1 MVGTLA
7 DQRSYYHPG
16 VPREQRMIESLK
28 RRLVDQVGESPTFV
42 AEGSQ
47 LTGDLETPGPLV
59 VSGTVRGD
67 GRVGGALHM
76 AVTARWE
83 GEIHARAAV
92 IAGKVIGKLVVAE
105 KLEVGTSAVI
115 HADVVARS
123 IAVAKGAIIDGAVT
137 VTSGQPIV
145 EFEEKRGAVA
155 EVASTPRAA
164 AAGARR

>member
-1 MVGTLA
+1 MTPA
-7 DQRSYYHPG
+7 I
-16 VPREQRMIESLK
+16 PREQRMIETLK

-47 LTGDLETPGPLV
+47 LTGDVETPGPLV

-105 KLEVGTSAVI
+105 KLEVGASAVI

-123 IAVAKGAIIDGAVT
+123 IAVAKGAVIDGAVT
-137 VTSGQPIV
+137 VTSGQPV
-145 EFEEKRGAVA
+145 VQFEEKRGAAVEA
-155 EVASTPRAA
+155 AGPPRAA

>member
-1 MVGTLA
+1 
-7 DQRSYYHPG
+7 
-16 VPREQRMIESLK
+16 MIESLK

-137 VTSGQPIV
+137 VTSGQPV
-145 EFEEKRGAVA
+145 VQFEEKRGTRAEAAAAPRA
-155 EVASTPRAA
+155 EVA
-164 AAGARR
+164 GAKR

>member
-1 MVGTLA
+1 
-7 DQRSYYHPG
+7 
-16 VPREQRMIESLK
+16 MIESLK

-145 EFEEKRGAVA
+145 QFEEKRGAAA
-155 EVASTPRAA
+155 EPASTPRAA
-164 AAGARR
+164 AAGGTR

>member
-1 MVGTLA
+1 
-7 DQRSYYHPG
+7 
-16 VPREQRMIESLK
+16 MIESLK
-28 RRLVDQVGESPTFV
+28 RRLVDQVGKSPTFV

-105 KLEVGTSAVI
+105 KLEIGTSAVI

-123 IAVAKGAIIDGAVT
+123 IAVAKGAIIDGTVT

-145 EFEEKRGAVA
+145 QFEEKRGAAA
-155 EVASTPRAA
+155 EVASTPRAV
-164 AAGARR
+164 AAGGTR

>member
-1 MVGTLA
+1 MTLVH
-7 DQRSYYHPG
+7 S
-16 VPREQRMIESLK
+16 REQRMIETLK
-28 RRLVDQVGESPTFV
+28 RRLVDQIGESPTFV

-47 LTGDLETPGPLV
+47 LTGDVETPGTLV
-59 VSGTVRGD
+59 VSGTIRGD

-92 IAGKVIGKLVVAE
+92 IAGKVIGRLVVAE
-105 KLEVGTSAVI
+105 KLEVGMSAVI

-137 VTSGQPIV
+137 VTSGQPILQ
-145 EFEEKRGAVA
+145 FEEKRGTRSEAVATPRA
-155 EVASTPRAA
+155 EVA
-164 AAGARR
+164 GAKR